1 MMVCESCHKAEVSI
15 RFGEAQ
21 MCLDCY
27 NGEMAKEL
35 GVQAESYPETVSIRD
50 GEGEPHVFHLKKR
63 LDQEGIFMEA
73 VEKGTGHCA
82 FEIEG
87 DLHGNQ
93 GELLLELFA
102 KIERGLAER
111 FVLAGELVSDRL
123 AGTIAY
129 DKDREEI
136 PFVVVDGKTYKWE
149 EIGQMLARF
158 EGFQL
163 KLEMVD
169 PLDEIRW
176 EED

>member
-1 MMVCESCHKAEVSI
+1 
-15 RFGEAQ
+15 

-27 NGEMAKEL
+27 NGAMAEEL
-35 GVQAESYPETVSIRD
+35 GVQAESYPESVTIRD
-50 GEGEPHVFHLKKR
+50 GDGEPHVFHLKKR
-63 LDQEGIFMEA
+63 LDPEGIFMEA
-73 VEKGTGHCA
+73 TEKGTGHCA
-82 FEIEG
+82 FEVKG

-93 GELLLELFA
+93 GELLLGLLA

-111 FVLAGELVSDRL
+111 FILGKELASDRL
-123 AGTIAY
+123 AGIIAY
-129 DKDREEI
+129 DRDREEI

-169 PLDEIRW
+169 PLGRRLMAGLLGKEEIPKNSNHTW
-176 EED
+176 